1 MNLGKDQHFLLC
13 SPLIYDDLCVMANR
27 KRHILI
33 IDDNEDIVNMMRLM
47 LQMKNYDVSA
57 QMSVTGLEETLNKT
71 WPDLIIMDM
80 LLSGADGRVV
90 CRFLKDSDH
99 YNHIP
104 VLMISAHP
112 SAKKECIDAGADAFL
127 EKPFD
132 MQEFF
137 NAVGNTLPLK
147 QD

>member
-1 MNLGKDQHFLLC
+1 
-13 SPLIYDDLCVMANR
+13 
-27 KRHILI
+27 
-33 IDDNEDIVNMMRLM
+33 
-47 LQMKNYDVSA
+47 
-57 QMSVTGLEETLNKT
+57 MSVTGLEETLNKT

-112 SAKKECIDAGADAFL
+112 SAKRMHDAGADAFL

>member
-1 MNLGKDQHFLLC
+1 
-13 SPLIYDDLCVMANR
+13 MANR

-90 CRFLKDSDH
+90 CRFLKRQRPLQPH
-99 YNHIP
+99 TG
-104 VLMISAHP
+104 AHDLSP
-112 SAKKECIDAGADAFL
+112 SERKK
-127 EKPFD
+127 
-132 MQEFF
+132 
-137 NAVGNTLPLK
+137 NA
-147 QD
+147 